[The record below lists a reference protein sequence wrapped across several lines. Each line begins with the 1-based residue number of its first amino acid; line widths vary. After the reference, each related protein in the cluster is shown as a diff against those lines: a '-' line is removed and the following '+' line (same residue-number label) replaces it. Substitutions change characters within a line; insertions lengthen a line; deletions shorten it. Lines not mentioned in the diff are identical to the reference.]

1 MKLSRR
7 RGLQLEAFGSV
18 LIVTVILADRF
29 LFTIQ
34 DGFIL
39 TCAVISAVALTVGI
53 RIVKRADEKAAEM
66 AQPPEYPSDFGK
78 HRPPAVT
85 FLHGDRGFQ

>member
-18 LIVTVILADRF
+18 LIVTIMLADRF
-29 LFTIQ
+29 LFAIQ

-39 TCAVISAVALTVGI
+39 TCAVLSAAALIHGI
-53 RIVKRADEKAAEM
+53 RTLKRYDEEAG
-66 AQPPEYPSDFGK
+66 QG
-78 HRPPAVT
+78 
-85 FLHGDRGFQ
+85 

>member
-18 LIVTVILADRF
+18 LIVTVMLADRF

-39 TCAVISAVALTVGI
+39 TCAVISAAALILGI
-53 RIVKRADEKAAEM
+53 RTVKRADEEARQDQQQGE
-66 AQPPEYPSDFGK
+66 
-78 HRPPAVT
+78 T
-85 FLHGDRGFQ
+85 L

>member
-18 LIVTVILADRF
+18 LIVTVMLADRF
-29 LFTIQ
+29 LFSIQ

-39 TCAVISAVALTVGI
+39 TCAVISAAALILGI
-53 RIVKRADEKAAEM
+53 WTAKRADEE
-66 AQPPEYPSDFGK
+66 AQRYEQQGE
-78 HRPPAVT
+78 T
-85 FLHGDRGFQ
+85 L

>member
-18 LIVTVILADRF
+18 LIVTVMLADRF
-29 LFTIQ
+29 LFIIQ

-39 TCAVISAVALTVGI
+39 TCAVISAAALILGI
-53 RIVKRADEKAAEM
+53 RTVKRADEEARQDQQQGE
-66 AQPPEYPSDFGK
+66 
-78 HRPPAVT
+78 T
-85 FLHGDRGFQ
+85 L

>member
-7 RGLQLEAFGSV
+7 RGLQLEAFGSI
-18 LIVTVILADRF
+18 LIVTVMLADRF

-39 TCAVISAVALTVGI
+39 TCAVLSAAALILGI
-53 RIVKRADEKAAEM
+53 RIVKRADDE
-66 AQPPEYPSDFGK
+66 AQAD
-78 HRPPAVT
+78 
-85 FLHGDRGFQ
+85 